1 MIQKI
6 KDNSVVIMM
15 IIMVLV
21 YFKQCSISREVSKT
35 KKEVEELQIRT
46 DSIRVETATR
56 EEIRKEIRESLF
68 DFLIYETD
76 LDNKKI
82 TLTEIRQ
89 KVDKK

>member
-6 KDNSVVIMM
+6 KDNSAVIM
-15 IIMVLV
+15 IVIMVLL
-21 YFKQCSISREVSKT
+21 YFKQCSISRDLDKT
-35 KKEVEELQIRT
+35 KKEIGQLQVLT

-68 DFLIYETD
+68 DFLIFETD
-76 LDNKKI
+76 LDNKKT

-89 KVDKK
+89 RVEK